1 MKSAQAA
8 FNQAGKK
15 TRSRRTSR
23 PAAHPE
29 KLKVPALRFSPYA
42 WAKLL
47 YLRDRGDTEVG
58 GFGVTCPDDL
68 LLVDDVRLV
77 RQRCTWASVRFDD
90 AAVADFFDG
99 EVDAGREPEEFGR
112 LWLHTHPGR
121 SAQPSEIDEQ
131 TFARCFGPAD
141 WSAMFIL
148 ARGGQT
154 YARLRF
160 GVGPGGAWEIPVEVD
175 FHGPFP
181 ATDQPAW
188 EQEYAEAV
196 EIVGDPLGAV
206 FPEALPAWELGAV
219 EAETGS
225 LEDGWDDLLSEDFA
239 SLWEKEEDL

>member
-1 MKSAQAA
+1 M
-8 FNQAGKK
+8 
-15 TRSRRTSR
+15 
-23 PAAHPE
+23 
-29 KLKVPALRFSPYA
+29 PALRFSPYA

-148 ARGGQT
+148 AQGGQT

-196 EIVGDPLGAV
+196 EIVGDPLDGL
-206 FPEALPAWELGAV
+206 LPDELPLWDLGPL
-219 EAETGS
+219 EAETGG
-225 LEDGWDDLLSEDFA
+225 LEDIWTDWIDKDLPFPWGE
-239 SLWEKEEDL
+239 EEDL